1 MKVRTHY
8 NHDPSGAITPKT
20 RWHLYAGN
28 PLAPLRRKQIG
39 SYTPEIDSWRFS
51 KAKLLNVLRQTHAL
65 MQYPN
70 DTEAVRIFSIDD
82 DMGADQI
89 GEVR

>member
-1 MKVRTHY
+1 MPFTDHPKDKGDCRVDRKSLNLQCCAAAIVRKI
-8 NHDPSGAITPKT
+8 PFRVFS
-20 RWHLYAGN
+20 
-28 PLAPLRRKQIG
+28 
-39 SYTPEIDSWRFS
+39 SSWRFS

>member
-1 MKVRTHY
+1 MLFSEQLKDNTYCRVDRKPLNLQCCAAAIVRKI
-8 NHDPSGAITPKT
+8 PFRVFS
-20 RWHLYAGN
+20 
-28 PLAPLRRKQIG
+28 
-39 SYTPEIDSWRFS
+39 SSWRFS